1 MILKT
6 LDIDPKDFESRT
18 GWTIKPE
25 GACKGEVCVALPAG
39 TASGAKL
46 NAHMLSERLG
56 MPLIHDPEA
65 KVWCLGPEAMGRALT
80 TAHAPELVL
89 PDYQGKQFHLSS
101 LRGQKV
107 LIVTWSSW

>member
-1 MILKT
+1 MILRT
-6 LDIDPKDFESRT
+6 LEIDSTDFESRT

-25 GACKGEVCVALPAG
+25 GACKGAVCVPRPAG

-46 NAHMLSERLG
+46 DAHMLSERLG
-56 MPLIHDPEA
+56 MPLIHDAEA

-80 TAHAPELVL
+80 TARAPDLML